1 MKRSKTSKSWMS
13 KHVSDVYV
21 KKAQQAGYR
30 SRAAFKLIEADE
42 KFQFFKK
49 NIVAVDL
56 GAAPGSWSQVLV
68 NFKNDSGSCIAL
80 DLLEMD
86 PIKGVDFIKGDFREA
101 EVLKVLENKLNS
113 TPLDLVISDM
123 APNISGIKSS
133 DQAGIIYL
141 NELSLQFAADWLK
154 PNGNLL
160 VKSFI
165 GSGFDQYIND
175 VKKCFKKVITFKPK
189 SSRNRSSEIFVYG
202 KGRI

>member
-13 KHVSDVYV
+13 EHVSDVYV

-68 NFKNDSGSCIAL
+68 NYKNDSGSCIAL

-175 VKKCFKKVITFKPK
+175 VKRIIA
-189 SSRNRSSEIFVYG
+189 NDIDNEIGYG
-202 KGRI
+202 RH

>member
-13 KHVSDVYV
+13 EHVSDVYV